1 MLSLQST
8 ELLTG
13 VRISGD
19 FWDLDELVTSLH
31 HIVGDD
37 NRYYDFQGARLR
49 ILSVCHNIRE
59 ATKGERNIELVANAL
74 NKGMMK
80 KHQIIAPDK
89 NIYYSV
95 EILWPEILFIAIAI
109 NDFIRLHE
117 EHFDNTGWN
126 IHIAVSRQFQAKIA
140 QCLTEHLTQE
150 QYNAFWELMDTK
162 RPTMFRYATQ
172 FVDILNLEY
181 LKLSKEER
189 EENLVA
195 FLYKLIL
202 EDEEYTEFRQQ
213 LLDTATQTK
222 SPLHELELDI
232 VYPDVIEW

>member
-13 VRISGD
+13 IRISGD

-59 ATKGERNIELVANAL
+59 ATKGERNIELIANAL

-117 EHFDNTGWN
+117 ERFDNTGWN

-140 QCLTEHLTQE
+140 KC
-150 QYNAFWELMDTK
+150 
-162 RPTMFRYATQ
+162 
-172 FVDILNLEY
+172 
-181 LKLSKEER
+181 
-189 EENLVA
+189 
-195 FLYKLIL
+195 
-202 EDEEYTEFRQQ
+202 
-213 LLDTATQTK
+213 
-222 SPLHELELDI
+222 
-232 VYPDVIEW
+232 